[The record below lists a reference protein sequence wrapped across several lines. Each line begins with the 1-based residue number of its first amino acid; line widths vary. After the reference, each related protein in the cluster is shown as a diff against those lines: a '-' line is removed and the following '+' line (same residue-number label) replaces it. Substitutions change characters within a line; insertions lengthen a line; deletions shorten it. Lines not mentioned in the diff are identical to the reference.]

1 MGYYGRYCQKLRAAS
16 CKEQL
21 QRNEGNQSGVYEL
34 FDPANMS
41 MYEVFCDAISEKGFV
56 WTLIESFTLRNNNEF
71 ADKAFYKDFPVNQ
84 DAFSWNK
91 FRLSRP
97 LMNAIASRSTHV
109 RATCNFNTD
118 ELKYSDYL
126 RAKLTDIDVMRL
138 NFDGCKKY
146 EFISVRGYNCTSCTA
161 HFVQTDKW
169 HAHTDSY
176 NGPRKGCQCTMLS
189 TGAVKARGGE
199 DNFGWYR
206 SINRLHSCVSS
217 IDSTTQ
223 WWFGVRY

>member
-1 MGYYGRYCQKLRAAS
+1 
-16 CKEQL
+16 
-21 QRNEGNQSGVYEL
+21 
-34 FDPANMS
+34 
-41 MYEVFCDAISEKGFV
+41 MYEVFCDAISEKGFI
-56 WTLIESFTLRNNNEF
+56 WTLIESFSFRNNDEF
-71 ADKAFYKDFPVNQ
+71 ADKAFFKDFPVNQ

-97 LMNAIASRSTHV
+97 LMDAIANRSTHV

-161 HFVQTDKW
+161 HFVQKDIW

-176 NGPRKGCQCTMLS
+176 HGPRKGCQCTRLS
-189 TGAVKARGGE
+189 TGAVKVPGGE
-199 DNFGWYR
+199 DNFGWYET
-206 SINRLHSCVSS
+206 INTLHSCVSS
-217 IDSTTQ
+217 NDSTTQ

>member
-1 MGYYGRYCQKLRAAS
+1 MGYYGRYCQKLRAVS

-34 FDPANMS
+34 FDPANRS

-91 FRLSRP
+91 FRLSWP
-97 LMNAIASRSTHV
+97 LMDAIANRSTHV

-118 ELKYSDYL
+118 ELKYGDYL

-161 HFVQTDKW
+161 HFVQRDFW

-176 NGPRKGCQCTMLS
+176 YGPRKGCQCTRLS
-189 TGAVKARGGE
+189 VGAVKSRRGE
-199 DNFGWYR
+199 DNFGWYETV
-206 SINRLHSCVSS
+206 NTLHTCVSS
-217 IDSTTQ
+217 NDSTTQ